1 MQITNQHLLVIVLP
15 VITFFI
21 TFFIAEEYAA
31 RKGSQQKYL
40 WNPTRLHLEV
50 LTIMV
55 MGVIISVLLGYLSYA
70 IIFNG
75 FIN

>member
-55 MGVIISVLLGYLSYA
+55 MGVIISVLMGYLSYA